1 MSPRWWRPRRNS
13 PESKQVIPLALVGMS
28 YREAPSAVR
37 AGLVALDSGP
47 EGPAQQLLGA
57 GEITGVVRIESCARV
72 EWLLASPRPSWAAEL
87 FGAALLGAAENP
99 DHLRPRV
106 RHGAAAV
113 GGLLR
118 VAAGLDSVAQG
129 EHAIGNQVLRSF
141 ERAHEA
147 GTMCRNLH
155 VAWRGV
161 GELLGRARR
170 ILPQGRTGGVQ
181 ALVVQRMP
189 DVPRDQPIAVF
200 GLGEI
205 GRATLRSLADA
216 GFTAVES
223 FNRASMRAFEA
234 AVQRAHTVIVASG
247 APQAW
252 LKLPLVDEA
261 GGGRRQVFDLGSPL
275 QVVEAPGWRVTP
287 LDELLDG
294 HGAVLPEQEYAALDA
309 ECAASAEKI
318 CQTLLA
324 PPPSDTL
331 AAMTA
336 MRTDFMQNKL
346 PGLLEGLPPQ
356 RARKVT
362 SEVNAML
369 HQFISAARRES

>member
-1 MSPRWWRPRRNS
+1 M
-13 PESKQVIPLALVGMS
+13 IPLALVGMS

-37 AGLVALDSGP
+37 AALAAFDSENAGP
-47 EGPAQQLLGA
+47 SKQLLDA
-57 GEITGVVRIESCARV
+57 GEVTGIVRIESCARV
-72 EWLLASPRPSWAAEL
+72 EWLLASQRPSWAAEL
-87 FGAALLGAAENP
+87 FGAALTGAAENP
-99 DHLRPRV
+99 DRLRPRA

-147 GTMCRNLH
+147 GTVCRNLH

-161 GELLGRARR
+161 GEMLNRARR

-181 ALVVQRMP
+181 ALVLQRMAE
-189 DVPRDQPIAVF
+189 VPREAPIAVF

-205 GRATLRSLADA
+205 GRATLRALADA
-216 GFTAVES
+216 GFGAVES
-223 FNRASMRAFEA
+223 FNRASMRAFEG
-234 AVQRAHTVIVASG
+234 AVTRAHTVIVASG

-252 LKLPLVDEA
+252 LTLPD
-261 GGGRRQVFDLGSPL
+261 GGGRSVFDLGSPL
-275 QVVEAPGWRVTP
+275 QVVAAPGWKLTA

-294 HGAVLPEQEYAALDA
+294 HGAVLPEDQYAALDA
-309 ECAASAEKI
+309 ECASSAEKV

-331 AAMTA
+331 ATMTA
-336 MRTDFMQNKL
+336 MRSEFMQNKL

-356 RARKVT
+356 HARKLT
-362 SEVNAML
+362 SEMNAVL
-369 HQFISAARRES
+369 HEFIRAARRETP

>member
-1 MSPRWWRPRRNS
+1 M
-13 PESKQVIPLALVGMS
+13 IPLALVGMS
-28 YREAPSAVR
+28 YREAPAAVR
-37 AGLVALDSGP
+37 AGLAAFDTGTSGP
-47 EGPAQQLLGA
+47 SRQLLEA
-57 GEITGVVRIESCARV
+57 GEITGIVRIESCARV
-72 EWLLASPRPSWAAEL
+72 EWLMASPRPAWAAEL
-87 FGAALLGAAENP
+87 FGATLIGAVENP

-161 GELLGRARR
+161 GDLLNRARR

-181 ALVVQRMP
+181 ALVLQRMG
-189 DVPRDQPIAVF
+189 DVPRDAPIAVF

-205 GRATLRSLADA
+205 GQAMLRALADA

-223 FNRASMRAFEA
+223 FNRASMRAFDA
-234 AVQRAHTVIVASG
+234 ALGRAQVVIVASG
-247 APQAW
+247 APHAW
-252 LKLPLVDEA
+252 ATLPE
-261 GGGRRQVFDLGSPL
+261 GNGRRAFDLGSPL
-275 QVVEAPGWRVTP
+275 QLVVAPGWRLTE

-309 ECAASAEKI
+309 ECIAGAERI
-318 CQTLLA
+318 SQTLLA
-324 PPPSDTL
+324 PPPSDRL

-336 MRTDFMQNKL
+336 IRTEFMQNKL

-356 RARKVT
+356 RARKLT

-369 HQFISAARRES
+369 HEFISAARRES

>member
-1 MSPRWWRPRRNS
+1 M
-13 PESKQVIPLALVGMS
+13 IPLALVGMS

-37 AGLVALDSGP
+37 AALAAADAEGK
-47 EGPAQQLLGA
+47 GPAQQLLEA
-57 GEITGVVRIESCARV
+57 GEITGIVRIESCARV

-87 FGAALLGAAENP
+87 FGAALIGAAENP
-99 DHLRPRV
+99 DQMRPRV
-106 RHGAAAV
+106 RHGAAAA

-147 GTMCRNLH
+147 GTVCRNLH

-181 ALVVQRMP
+181 SLVLQRLP
-189 DVPRDQPIAVF
+189 ELPRETPIAVF

-205 GRATLRSLADA
+205 GRAMLRSLADA

-223 FNRASMRAFEA
+223 FNRATMRAFES
-234 AVQRAHTVIVASG
+234 AVERAGVVIVASG
-247 APQAW
+247 APAAW
-252 LKLPLVDEA
+252 LRLPA
-261 GGGRRQVFDLGSPL
+261 GRGRLAFDLGSPL
-275 QVVEAPGWRVTP
+275 QIASADGWRLTV
-287 LDELLDG
+287 LDEILEG
-294 HGAVLPEQEYAALDA
+294 HGAVLPEIQYAALDA
-309 ECAASAEKI
+309 ECAATAEKM

-336 MRTDFMQNKL
+336 MRTEFLQNKL
-346 PGLLEGLPPQ
+346 PALLEGLPPQ

-362 SEVNAML
+362 SEVNAVL
-369 HQFISAARRES
+369 HQFISAARRETP

>member
-1 MSPRWWRPRRNS
+1 M
-13 PESKQVIPLALVGMS
+13 IPLALVGMS

-37 AGLVALDSGP
+37 AALVAFDT
-47 EGPAQQLLGA
+47 EADGPARRLLDA

-72 EWLLASPRPSWAAEL
+72 EWLLASPRPAWAAEL
-87 FGAALLGAAENP
+87 FSAALIGAEENP
-99 DHLRPRV
+99 DHLRPRA

-147 GTMCRNLH
+147 GTVCRNLH

-170 ILPQGRTGGVQ
+170 ILPQGRIGGVQ
-181 ALVVQRMP
+181 ALVVQRLP
-189 DVPRDQPIAVF
+189 DVPRDAPIAVF

-205 GRATLRSLADA
+205 GRATLRALADA

-223 FNRASMRAFEA
+223 FNRASMRAFEN

-247 APQAW
+247 APHAW
-252 LKLPLVDEA
+252 LELPDGA
-261 GGGRRQVFDLGSPL
+261 GRRVFDLGSPL
-275 QVVEAPGWRVTP
+275 QIVAAPGWRLTA

-294 HGAVLPEQEYAALDA
+294 NGAVLPESEYAALDA
-309 ECAASAEKI
+309 ECAATAEKI

-336 MRTDFMQNKL
+336 MRTEFMQNKL
-346 PGLLEGLPPQ
+346 PSLLEGLPPQ
-356 RARKVT
+356 RARKLT

-369 HQFISAARRES
+369 HQFISAARRDSQ

>member
-1 MSPRWWRPRRNS
+1 
-13 PESKQVIPLALVGMS
+13 
-28 YREAPSAVR
+28 
-37 AGLVALDSGP
+37 
-47 EGPAQQLLGA
+47 
-57 GEITGVVRIESCARV
+57 VVRIESCARV
-72 EWLLASPRPSWAAEL
+72 EWLLASPRPAWAAEL
-87 FGAALLGAAENP
+87 FGAALIGAVENP
-99 DHLRPRV
+99 DRLRPRA

-147 GTMCRNLH
+147 GTVCRNLH

-181 ALVVQRMP
+181 ALVVQRIP
-189 DVPRDQPIAVF
+189 ELPRDAPVAVF

-205 GRATLRSLADA
+205 GRATLRALADA

-223 FNRASMRAFEA
+223 FNRASMRAFEG
-234 AVQRAHTVIVASG
+234 AVQRAHIVIVASG
-247 APQAW
+247 APHAW
-252 LKLPLVDEA
+252 LTLPE
-261 GGGRRQVFDLGSPL
+261 GSGRRVFDLGSPL
-275 QVVEAPGWRVTP
+275 QIVAAPGWQLTT
-287 LDELLDG
+287 LDELLEG
-294 HGAVLPEQEYAALDA
+294 HGAVLPESEYAALDA
-309 ECAASAEKI
+309 ECSATAEKI

-346 PGLLEGLPPQ
+346 PSLLEGLPPQ

-369 HQFISAARRES
+369 HQFISAARRESQ

>member
-1 MSPRWWRPRRNS
+1 M
-13 PESKQVIPLALVGMS
+13 IPLALVGMS

-37 AGLVALDSGP
+37 AALAAFDSGTS
-47 EGPAQQLLGA
+47 GPSKQLLDA
-57 GEITGVVRIESCARV
+57 GEVTGIVRIESCARV
-72 EWLLASPRPSWAAEL
+72 EWLLASARPSWAAEL
-87 FGAALLGAAENP
+87 FGAALIGAAENP
-99 DHLRPRV
+99 DHLRPRA

-113 GGLLR
+113 GGLMR

-147 GTMCRNLH
+147 GTVCRNLH
-155 VAWRGV
+155 VAWRGI
-161 GELLGRARR
+161 GEMLNRARR

-181 ALVVQRMP
+181 ALVSQRLS
-189 DVPRDQPIAVF
+189 DVPRDAPIAVF

-205 GRATLRSLADA
+205 GRAMLRSLADA

-223 FNRASMRAFEA
+223 FNRASMRAFESSVA
-234 AVQRAHTVIVASG
+234 RAHTVIVASG
-247 APQAW
+247 APHAW
-252 LKLPLVDEA
+252 LTLPE
-261 GGGRRQVFDLGSPL
+261 GSGRSVFDLGSPL
-275 QVVEAPGWRVTP
+275 QLIAAPGWKLTT

-294 HGAVLPEQEYAALDA
+294 SGAILPEDQYAALDA
-309 ECAASAEKI
+309 ECAGSAEKV

-331 AAMTA
+331 ATMTA
-336 MRTDFMQNKL
+336 MRSDFMQNKL

-356 RARKVT
+356 RARKLT
-362 SEVNAML
+362 SEMNAVL
-369 HQFISAARRES
+369 HEFICAARRETP

>member
-1 MSPRWWRPRRNS
+1 M
-13 PESKQVIPLALVGMS
+13 IPLALVGMS

-37 AGLVALDSGP
+37 AALAAFDSDPSGP
-47 EGPAQQLLGA
+47 SQQLLEA
-57 GEITGVVRIESCARV
+57 EEITGIVRIESCARV
-72 EWLLASPRPSWAAEL
+72 EWLLASARPSWAAEL
-87 FGAALLGAAENP
+87 FSAALIGAAENP
-99 DHLRPRV
+99 DHIRPRV

-129 EHAIGNQVLRSF
+129 EHAIGRQVLRAF

-147 GTMCRNLH
+147 GTVCRSLH

-161 GELLGRARR
+161 GDLLNRARR

-181 ALVVQRMP
+181 ALVVQRLIA
-189 DVPRDQPIAVF
+189 VPRDSPIAVF

-205 GRATLRSLADA
+205 GQAMLRALADA

-223 FNRASMRAFEA
+223 FNRASMRAFEG
-234 AVQRAHTVIVASG
+234 AVQRVDTLIVASG
-247 APQAW
+247 APHAW
-252 LKLPLVDEA
+252 LTLPA
-261 GGGRRQVFDLGSPL
+261 ATGHKQVFDLGSPL
-275 QVVEAPGWRVTP
+275 QLVAAPGWRLTA

-294 HGAVLPEQEYAALDA
+294 NGAVLPESEFAALEV
-309 ECAASAEKI
+309 ECAAAAEKV
-318 CQTLLA
+318 CQTLLQ

-336 MRTDFMQNKL
+336 MRTEFMQNKL
-346 PGLLEGLPPQ
+346 PGLLEGMPPQ
-356 RARKVT
+356 RARKLT

-369 HQFISAARRES
+369 HQFISAARRE

>member
-1 MSPRWWRPRRNS
+1 M
-13 PESKQVIPLALVGMS
+13 IPLALVGMS

-37 AGLVALDSGP
+37 AALVAFDSEPSGP
-47 EGPAQQLLGA
+47 SHQLLEA
-57 GEITGVVRIESCARV
+57 EEITGVVRIESCARV
-72 EWLLASPRPSWAAEL
+72 EWLLASARPSWAAEL
-87 FGAALLGAAENP
+87 FSAALIGAAENP
-99 DHLRPRV
+99 DQVRPRV
-106 RHGAAAV
+106 RHGVAAV

-129 EHAIGNQVLRSF
+129 EHAIGRQVLRAF

-147 GTMCRNLH
+147 GTVCRSLH

-161 GELLGRARR
+161 GDLLGRARR

-181 ALVVQRMP
+181 ALVVQRL
-189 DVPRDQPIAVF
+189 VSLPRDAPIAVF

-205 GRATLRSLADA
+205 GQAMLRALADA

-223 FNRASMRAFEA
+223 FNRASMRAFEGSG
-234 AVQRAHTVIVASG
+234 QRVHTLIVASG
-247 APQAW
+247 APLAW
-252 LKLPLVDEA
+252 LTLPA
-261 GGGRRQVFDLGSPL
+261 ATGTQQVFDLGSPMQL
-275 QVVEAPGWRVTP
+275 VAAPGWKLTA

-294 HGAVLPEQEYAALDA
+294 NGAVLPEPEFAALEV
-309 ECAASAEKI
+309 ECAGGAEKI
-318 CQTLLA
+318 CQTLLQ

-336 MRTDFMQNKL
+336 MRTEFMQNKL
-346 PGLLEGLPPQ
+346 PGLLEGIPPQ
-356 RARKVT
+356 RARKLT

-369 HQFISAARRES
+369 HQFISAARREQ

>member
-1 MSPRWWRPRRNS
+1 M
-13 PESKQVIPLALVGMS
+13 IPLALVGMS

-37 AGLVALDSGP
+37 AGLVTLDSQTD
-47 EGPAQQLLGA
+47 GPAQQLLDA

-72 EWLLASPRPSWAAEL
+72 EWLMASPRPSWAAEL
-87 FGAALLGAAENP
+87 FSAALLGAAENP

-106 RHGAAAV
+106 RHGAAAI

-141 ERAHEA
+141 ERSHEA
-147 GTMCRNLH
+147 GTLCRNLH
-155 VAWRGV
+155 VAWKGV
-161 GELLGRARR
+161 GELLRRARR
-170 ILPQGRTGGVQ
+170 ILPQSRTGGVQ
-181 ALVVQRMP
+181 SLVVQRMLNAT
-189 DVPRDQPIAVF
+189 RDAPVAVF

-205 GRATLRSLADA
+205 GRATLRALADA

-223 FNRASMRAFEA
+223 FNRASMRAFES

-247 APQAW
+247 APHAW
-252 LKLPLVDEA
+252 LTLPESADGTA
-261 GGGRRQVFDLGSPL
+261 RRVFDLGSPL
-275 QVVEAPGWRVTP
+275 QIVAAPGWQLTP
-287 LDELLDG
+287 LDQLLDG
-294 HGAVLPEQEYAALDA
+294 HGAVLPEAEYAALDA

-336 MRTDFMQNKL
+336 MRTEFMQNKL
-346 PGLLEGLPPQ
+346 PSLLEGLPPQ

-369 HQFISAARRES
+369 HQFISAARREP

>member
-1 MSPRWWRPRRNS
+1 M
-13 PESKQVIPLALVGMS
+13 IPLALVGMS

-37 AGLVALDSGP
+37 AALAAFDTAISGP
-47 EGPAQQLLGA
+47 SKQLLES
-57 GEITGVVRIESCARV
+57 GEITGIVRIESCARV
-72 EWLLASPRPSWAAEL
+72 EWLMASPRPAWAAEL
-87 FGAALLGAAENP
+87 FGATLIGAADNP

-106 RHGAAAV
+106 RHGAAAI

-161 GELLGRARR
+161 GEMLNRARR

-181 ALVVQRMP
+181 ALVVQRMT
-189 DVPRDQPIAVF
+189 DVPRDAPIAVF

-205 GRATLRSLADA
+205 GRAMLRALADA

-223 FNRASMRAFEA
+223 FNRASMRAFESA
-234 AVQRAHTVIVASG
+234 LSRAQVVIVASG
-247 APQAW
+247 APHAW
-252 LKLPLVDEA
+252 ATLPE
-261 GGGRRQVFDLGSPL
+261 GNGRLAFDLGSPL
-275 QVVEAPGWRVTP
+275 QLVAAPGWRLTE

-294 HGAVLPEQEYAALDA
+294 HGAVLPESEYAALDT
-309 ECAASAEKI
+309 ECAAATERI
-318 CQTLLA
+318 CQALLA
-324 PPPSDTL
+324 PPPSDRL

-336 MRTDFMQNKL
+336 IRTEFMQNKL

-369 HQFISAARRES
+369 HEFISAARRES

>member
-1 MSPRWWRPRRNS
+1 M
-13 PESKQVIPLALVGMS
+13 IPLALVGMS

-37 AGLVALDSGP
+37 AALAGFDAEANGP
-47 EGPAQQLLGA
+47 SQLLLA
-57 GEITGVVRIESCARV
+57 SGEVSGVVRIESCARV
-72 EWLLASPRPSWAAEL
+72 EWLFAAEHPAWAAEL
-87 FGAALLGAAENP
+87 FSATLIGAAENP

-106 RHGAAAV
+106 RHGAAAA

-147 GTMCRNLH
+147 GTVCRSLH
-155 VAWRGV
+155 VVWRGV
-161 GELLGRARR
+161 GEMLGKARR

-181 ALVVQRMP
+181 QLVIDRIEQVA
-189 DVPRDQPIAVF
+189 RDAPIAVF

-205 GRATLRSLADA
+205 GRAMLRALADQ

-234 AVQRAHTVIVASG
+234 AVARAEVVVVASG
-247 APQAW
+247 APHAW
-252 LKLPLVDEA
+252 LTLPPGE
-261 GGGRRQVFDLGSPL
+261 GRRVFDLGSPL
-275 QVVEAPGWRVTP
+275 QIVAAPDWQLTE

-294 HGAVLPEQEYAALDA
+294 HGAVLPDA
-309 ECAASAEKI
+309 EYSALEAECSATAERI

-336 MRTDFMQNKL
+336 IRTEFMQNKL

-356 RARKVT
+356 RARKLT

-369 HQFISAARRES
+369 HEFISAARREQ

>member
-1 MSPRWWRPRRNS
+1 
-13 PESKQVIPLALVGMS
+13 MS

-37 AGLVALDSGP
+37 AGLVALDSGT
-47 EGPAQQLLGA
+47 EGPAQQLLEA

-181 ALVVQRMP
+181 ALVLHRIQ
-189 DVPRDQPIAVF
+189 DAPRDQPIAVF

-205 GRATLRSLADA
+205 GRAMLRSLADA

-252 LKLPLVDEA
+252 LRLPSSDEQ
-261 GGGRRQVFDLGSPL
+261 GGTGRQVFDLGSPL
-275 QVVEAPGWRVTP
+275 QIIDAPGWRLTP

-294 HGAVLPEQEYAALDA
+294 HGAVLPEREYAALDA
-309 ECAASAEKI
+309 ECASTAEKI

>member
-1 MSPRWWRPRRNS
+1 M
-13 PESKQVIPLALVGMS
+13 IPLALVGMS

-37 AGLVALDSGP
+37 AGLVAMDSGA
-47 EGPAQQLLGA
+47 EGPARQLLDA

-72 EWLLASPRPSWAAEL
+72 EWLLASARPAWAAEL
-87 FGAALLGAAENP
+87 FGAALIGAAENP
-99 DHLRPRV
+99 DGLRPRV
-106 RHGAAAV
+106 RHGGAAV

-170 ILPQGRTGGVQ
+170 ILPQGRVGGVQ
-181 ALVVQRMP
+181 QLVVQRMP
-189 DVPRDQPIAVF
+189 GVPRDAPVAVF

-205 GRATLRSLADA
+205 GRAMLRALADA

-223 FNRASMRAFEA
+223 FNRASMRAFEG

-252 LKLPLVDEA
+252 LTLPQGA
-261 GGGRRQVFDLGSPL
+261 GRQVFDLGSPL
-275 QVVEAPGWRVTP
+275 QVLDAPGWQLTP

-294 HGAVLPEQEYAALDA
+294 HGAVLPESEYAALDA
-309 ECAASAEKI
+309 ECAAGAERI
-318 CQTLLA
+318 CQALLA

-336 MRTDFMQNKL
+336 MRTEFMQNKL

-369 HQFISAARRES
+369 HQFIAAARRESP

>member
-1 MSPRWWRPRRNS
+1 M
-13 PESKQVIPLALVGMS
+13 IPLALVGMS

-37 AGLVALDSGP
+37 AALVAFDAET
-47 EGPAQQLLGA
+47 EGPARQLLEA
-57 GEITGVVRIESCARV
+57 GEISGVVRIESCARV

-87 FGAALLGAAENP
+87 FSAALIGAQENP
-99 DHLRPRV
+99 DRLRPRA

-181 ALVVQRMP
+181 ALVAQRLL
-189 DVPRDQPIAVF
+189 DAPRDAAIAVF

-205 GRATLRSLADA
+205 GRAMLRALADA

-223 FNRASMRAFEA
+223 FNRASMRAFEG
-234 AVQRAHTVIVASG
+234 AVQRAHIVIVASG
-247 APQAW
+247 APHAW
-252 LKLPLVDEA
+252 LTLPGVTGSAD
-261 GGGRRQVFDLGSPL
+261 RRVFDLGSPL
-275 QVVEAPGWRVTP
+275 QIVAAPGWQLTP

-294 HGAVLPEQEYAALDA
+294 HGAVLPESEYSALDA
-309 ECAASAEKI
+309 ECAATAERI

-331 AAMTA
+331 SAITA
-336 MRTDFMQNKL
+336 MRSEFIQNKL
-346 PGLLEGLPPQ
+346 PVLLEGLPPQ
-356 RARKVT
+356 RARKLT
-362 SEVNAML
+362 SEVNAVL
-369 HQFISAARRES
+369 HQFISAARRDSQ

>member
-1 MSPRWWRPRRNS
+1 M
-13 PESKQVIPLALVGMS
+13 IPLALVGMS

-37 AGLVALDSGP
+37 AALAAIDAGANGP
-47 EGPAQQLLGA
+47 SQQLLAA
-57 GEITGVVRIESCARV
+57 GQVSGVVRIESCARV
-72 EWLLASPRPSWAAEL
+72 EWLFAAEHPAWAAEL
-87 FGAALLGAAENP
+87 FSATLIGAAENP

-106 RHGAAAV
+106 RHGAAAA

-118 VAAGLDSVAQG
+118 VAAGMDSVAQG

-147 GTMCRNLH
+147 GTVCRNLH
-155 VAWRGV
+155 VVWRGV
-161 GELLGRARR
+161 GEMLGKARR

-181 ALVVQRMP
+181 QLVIDRINHVA
-189 DVPRDQPIAVF
+189 RDAPIAVF

-205 GRATLRSLADA
+205 GRAMLRALTDA
-216 GFTAVES
+216 GFVAVES
-223 FNRASMRAFEA
+223 FNRASMRAFEGSVARA
-234 AVQRAHTVIVASG
+234 AVVIVASG
-247 APQAW
+247 APHAW
-252 LKLPLVDEA
+252 LSLPPGDAA
-261 GGGRRQVFDLGSPL
+261 GPGRLVFDLGSPL
-275 QVVEAPGWRVTP
+275 QVVSAPGWQMTE

-294 HGAVLPEQEYAALDA
+294 QGAVLPESEYAALEA

-336 MRTDFMQNKL
+336 IRTEFMQNKL
-346 PGLLEGLPPQ
+346 PLLLEGLPPQ
-356 RARKVT
+356 RARKLT

-369 HQFISAARRES
+369 HDFISAARREP

>member
-1 MSPRWWRPRRNS
+1 
-13 PESKQVIPLALVGMS
+13 VVPLALVGMS

-37 AGLVALDSGP
+37 AGLVAFDSDV
-47 EGPAQQLLGA
+47 EGPARQLLDA

-72 EWLLASPRPSWAAEL
+72 EWLLAATRPAWAAEL
-87 FGAALLGAAENP
+87 FGAALTGAAENP

-106 RHGAAAV
+106 RHGAAAI

-181 ALVVQRMP
+181 ALVVQRML
-189 DVPRDQPIAVF
+189 DSPREAPVAVF

-205 GRATLRSLADA
+205 GRAMLRALNDA
-216 GFTAVES
+216 GFIAVES

-234 AVQRAHTVIVASG
+234 AVRRAHTVIVASG

-252 LKLPLVDEA
+252 LRLPE
-261 GGGRRQVFDLGSPL
+261 GSGGRVFDLGSPL
-275 QVVEAPGWRVTP
+275 QIVEAPGWRLTA

-294 HGAVLPEQEYAALDA
+294 HGAVLPESEYAALDA
-309 ECAASAEKI
+309 ECAAAADRI
-318 CQTLLA
+318 CQALLA

-336 MRTDFMQNKL
+336 MRTEFIQNKL

-356 RARKVT
+356 RARKLT
-362 SEVNAML
+362 SEVNAVL
-369 HQFISAARRES
+369 HQFISAARRESP

>member
-1 MSPRWWRPRRNS
+1 M
-13 PESKQVIPLALVGMS
+13 IPLALVGMS

-37 AGLVALDSGP
+37 AALAAFDAEANGAS
-47 EGPAQQLLGA
+47 QQLLAA
-57 GEITGVVRIESCARV
+57 GEISGVVRIESCARV
-72 EWLLASPRPSWAAEL
+72 EWLFAAEHPAWAAEL
-87 FGAALLGAAENP
+87 FSATLIGAAENP

-106 RHGAAAV
+106 RHGAAAA

-147 GTMCRNLH
+147 GTVCRNLH
-155 VAWRGV
+155 VVWRGV
-161 GELLGRARR
+161 GEMLGKARR

-181 ALVVQRMP
+181 QLVIDRIT
-189 DVPRDQPIAVF
+189 DVSRDAPIAVF

-205 GRATLRSLADA
+205 GRAMLRALADS

-223 FNRASMRAFEA
+223 FNRASMRAFETAVARA
-234 AVQRAHTVIVASG
+234 AVVVVASG

-252 LKLPLVDEA
+252 LTLPA
-261 GGGRRQVFDLGSPL
+261 GEGRLVFDLGSPL
-275 QVVEAPGWRVTP
+275 QIIAAPGWQVTE

-294 HGAVLPEQEYAALDA
+294 HGAVLPDAEYSALDA
-309 ECAASAEKI
+309 ECSATAERI

-336 MRTDFMQNKL
+336 IRTEFMQNKL

-356 RARKVT
+356 RARKLT

-369 HQFISAARRES
+369 HEFISAARREQ

>member
-1 MSPRWWRPRRNS
+1 M
-13 PESKQVIPLALVGMS
+13 IPLALVGMS

-37 AGLVALDSGP
+37 AALAAIDSEAGGP
-47 EGPAQQLLGA
+47 SQQLLASGQVS
-57 GEITGVVRIESCARV
+57 GVVRIESCARV
-72 EWLLASPRPSWAAEL
+72 EWLFAAEHPAWAAEL
-87 FGAALLGAAENP
+87 FSATLTGAAENP

-106 RHGAAAV
+106 RHGAAAA

-147 GTMCRNLH
+147 GTVCRSLH
-155 VAWRGV
+155 VVWRGV
-161 GELLGRARR
+161 GEMLGKARR

-181 ALVVQRMP
+181 QLVIDRLA
-189 DVPRDQPIAVF
+189 DLPRDASIAVF

-205 GRATLRSLADA
+205 GRAMLRALADT
-216 GFTAVES
+216 GRTTVES
-223 FNRASMRAFEA
+223 FNRASMRAFDV
-234 AVQRAHTVIVASG
+234 AVTRADVVIVASG
-247 APQAW
+247 APHAW
-252 LKLPLVDEA
+252 LRLPP
-261 GGGRRQVFDLGSPL
+261 GGGRRVYDLGSPL
-275 QVVEAPGWRVTP
+275 QIVDAPGWRLTA

-294 HGAVLPEQEYAALDA
+294 HGAVLPEAEYASLEA

-336 MRTDFMQNKL
+336 IRTEFMQNKL

-356 RARKVT
+356 RARKLT

-369 HQFISAARRES
+369 HEFISVARREQ

>member
-1 MSPRWWRPRRNS
+1 M
-13 PESKQVIPLALVGMS
+13 IPLALVGMS

-37 AGLVALDSGP
+37 AALSAFDSAATGP
-47 EGPAQQLLGA
+47 SQQLLEA
-57 GEITGVVRIESCARV
+57 EEITGVVRIESCARV
-72 EWLLASPRPSWAAEL
+72 EWLLASARPAWAADL
-87 FGAALLGAAENP
+87 FSAALTGAAENP
-99 DHLRPRV
+99 DHIRPRV

-129 EHAIGNQVLRSF
+129 EHAIGNQVLRAF

-147 GTMCRNLH
+147 GTVCRSLH

-161 GELLGRARR
+161 GDLLNRARR

-181 ALVVQRMP
+181 ALVVQRLLTA
-189 DVPRDQPIAVF
+189 PRDAPIAVF

-205 GRATLRSLADA
+205 GQAMLRALADA

-223 FNRASMRAFEA
+223 FNRASMRAFEG
-234 AVQRAHTVIVASG
+234 AVQRIQILIVASG
-247 APQAW
+247 APHAW
-252 LKLPLVDEA
+252 LNLPA
-261 GGGRRQVFDLGSPL
+261 ATGNRQVFDLGSPL
-275 QVVEAPGWRVTP
+275 QIASAPGWNMTA

-294 HGAVLPEQEYAALDA
+294 NGAVLPESEFAALEVECVAGA
-309 ECAASAEKI
+309 ERV
-318 CQTLLA
+318 CQTLLQ

-336 MRTDFMQNKL
+336 MRTEFMQNKL
-346 PGLLEGLPPQ
+346 PALLEGMPPQ
-356 RARKVT
+356 RARKLT

-369 HQFISAARRES
+369 HQFISAARREQ

>member
-1 MSPRWWRPRRNS
+1 M
-13 PESKQVIPLALVGMS
+13 IPLALVGMS

-37 AGLVALDSGP
+37 AGLSAFDSGTS
-47 EGPAQQLLGA
+47 GPTKQLLDA
-57 GEITGVVRIESCARV
+57 GEITGIVRIESCARV
-72 EWLLASPRPSWAAEL
+72 EWLLASARPSWAAEL
-87 FGAALLGAAENP
+87 FGAALIGAAENP
-99 DHLRPRV
+99 DHLRPRA

-147 GTMCRNLH
+147 GTVCRNLH

-161 GELLGRARR
+161 GEMLNRARR

-181 ALVVQRMP
+181 ALVLQRMV
-189 DVPRDQPIAVF
+189 DVPRDAPIAVF

-205 GRATLRSLADA
+205 GRAMLRALADA

-223 FNRASMRAFEA
+223 FNRASMRAFDG
-234 AVQRAHTVIVASG
+234 AVLRAHTVIVASG
-247 APQAW
+247 APHAW
-252 LKLPLVDEA
+252 LTLPA
-261 GGGRRQVFDLGSPL
+261 GGGRVVFDLGSPL
-275 QVVEAPGWRVTP
+275 QLVAAPGWQLTV

-294 HGAVLPEQEYAALDA
+294 NGAVLPEDQYAALDA
-309 ECAASAEKI
+309 ECASSAEKV

-331 AAMTA
+331 ATMTA
-336 MRTDFMQNKL
+336 MRSEFMQNKL

-356 RARKVT
+356 RARKLT
-362 SEVNAML
+362 SEMNAVL
-369 HQFISAARRES
+369 HEFICAARRETS

>member
-1 MSPRWWRPRRNS
+1 M
-13 PESKQVIPLALVGMS
+13 IPLALVGMS

-37 AGLVALDSGP
+37 AALAAFDTATSGP
-47 EGPAQQLLGA
+47 SKQLLES
-57 GEITGVVRIESCARV
+57 GEITGIVRIESCARV
-72 EWLLASPRPSWAAEL
+72 EWLMASPRPAWAAEL
-87 FGAALLGAAENP
+87 FGATLIGAADNP

-106 RHGAAAV
+106 RHGAAAI

-147 GTMCRNLH
+147 GTVCRNLH
-155 VAWRGV
+155 VVWRGV
-161 GELLGRARR
+161 GEMLNKARR

-181 ALVVQRMP
+181 QLVMDRIT
-189 DVPRDQPIAVF
+189 DVPRDAPIAVF

-205 GRATLRSLADA
+205 GRAMLRALADA

-223 FNRASMRAFEA
+223 FNRASMRAFDGAVTRA
-234 AVQRAHTVIVASG
+234 AIVIVASG
-247 APQAW
+247 APHAW
-252 LKLPLVDEA
+252 LTLPPGE
-261 GGGRRQVFDLGSPL
+261 GRKAFDLGSPL
-275 QVVEAPGWRVTP
+275 QVVDAPGWHLAA

-294 HGAVLPEQEYAALDA
+294 HGAVLPDTEYAALAA
-309 ECAASAEKI
+309 ECAASAERI

-336 MRTDFMQNKL
+336 IRTEFMQNKL
-346 PGLLEGLPPQ
+346 PGLLDGLPPK
-356 RARKVT
+356 RARKLT

-369 HQFISAARRES
+369 HEYNSAARRES

>member
-1 MSPRWWRPRRNS
+1 M
-13 PESKQVIPLALVGMS
+13 VPLGLVGMS

-37 AGLVALDSGP
+37 AALAGFDAAAD
-47 EGPAQQLLGA
+47 GPAQRLLAA

-72 EWLLASPRPSWAAEL
+72 EWLLAAPRPAWAAEL
-87 FGAALLGAAENP
+87 FSATLVGAAENP
-99 DHLRPRV
+99 DRLRPRV
-106 RHGAAAV
+106 RHGAAAA

-118 VAAGLDSVAQG
+118 IAAGLDSVAQG

-147 GTMCRNLH
+147 GTVCRNLH
-155 VAWRGV
+155 VVWRGV
-161 GELLGRARR
+161 GEMLGKARR

-181 ALVVQRMP
+181 QLVIDRLP
-189 DVPRDQPIAVF
+189 DVPRDSPIAVF

-205 GRATLRSLADA
+205 GRAMLRALADA

-223 FNRASMRAFEA
+223 FNRASMRAFEG
-234 AVQRAHTVIVASG
+234 AVARAQVVIVASG
-247 APQAW
+247 APHAW
-252 LKLPLVDEA
+252 LSLPQ
-261 GGGRRQVFDLGSPL
+261 GNGRRAFDLGSPL
-275 QVVEAPGWRVTP
+275 QIIAAPGWQLTE

-294 HGAVLPEQEYAALDA
+294 QGAVLPEAQYAALEA
-309 ECAASAEKI
+309 ECTASAEKI
-318 CQTLLA
+318 VQTLLA

-336 MRTDFMQNKL
+336 IRTEFMQNKL
-346 PGLLEGLPPQ
+346 PVLLEGLPPQ
-356 RARKVT
+356 RARKLT

-369 HQFISAARRES
+369 HEFISAARREP

>member
-1 MSPRWWRPRRNS
+1 M
-13 PESKQVIPLALVGMS
+13 IPLALVGMS

-37 AGLVALDSGP
+37 AALAAFDSDASGP
-47 EGPAQQLLGA
+47 SQQLLEA
-57 GEITGVVRIESCARV
+57 AEITGIVRIESCARV
-72 EWLLASPRPSWAAEL
+72 EWLLASARPSWAAEL
-87 FGAALLGAAENP
+87 FSAALTGAAENP
-99 DHLRPRV
+99 DHIRPRV

-129 EHAIGNQVLRSF
+129 EHAIGRQVLRAF

-147 GTMCRNLH
+147 GTVCRSLH

-161 GELLGRARR
+161 GDLLNRARR

-181 ALVVQRMP
+181 ALVVQRLVT
-189 DVPRDQPIAVF
+189 VPRDSPIAVF

-205 GRATLRSLADA
+205 GQAMLRALADA

-223 FNRASMRAFEA
+223 FNRASMRAFES
-234 AVQRAHTVIVASG
+234 AVQRVDTLIVASG
-247 APQAW
+247 APHAW
-252 LKLPLVDEA
+252 LTLPA
-261 GGGRRQVFDLGSPL
+261 ASGHKQVFDLGSPL
-275 QVVEAPGWRVTP
+275 QLVAAPGWKLTA

-294 HGAVLPEQEYAALDA
+294 NGAVLPESEFAALEV
-309 ECAASAEKI
+309 ECAAGAERV
-318 CQTLLA
+318 CQTLLQ

-346 PGLLEGLPPQ
+346 PGLLEGMPPQ
-356 RARKVT
+356 RARKLT

-369 HQFISAARRES
+369 HQFISAARRE

>member
-1 MSPRWWRPRRNS
+1 M
-13 PESKQVIPLALVGMS
+13 IPLALVGMS

-37 AGLVALDSGP
+37 AALAAFDSDAAGP
-47 EGPAQQLLGA
+47 SRQLLEA
-57 GEITGVVRIESCARV
+57 EEITGVVRIESCARV
-72 EWLLASPRPSWAAEL
+72 EWLMASARPSWAAEL
-87 FGAALLGAAENP
+87 FGAALVGAVENP
-99 DHLRPRV
+99 DHVRPRV
-106 RHGAAAV
+106 RHGVAAV

-118 VAAGLDSVAQG
+118 IAAGLDSVAQG

-147 GTMCRNLH
+147 GTVCRNLH

-181 ALVVQRMP
+181 ALVVQRLMT
-189 DVPRDQPIAVF
+189 VARDAPIAVF

-205 GRATLRSLADA
+205 GQAMLRALADA

-223 FNRASMRAFEA
+223 FNRASIRAFES
-234 AVQRAHTVIVASG
+234 AVLRAHTLIVASG
-247 APQAW
+247 APHAW
-252 LKLPLVDEA
+252 LTLPVAA
-261 GGGRRQVFDLGSPL
+261 GSQQVFDLGSPL
-275 QVVEAPGWRVTP
+275 QLVAAPGWKVTA

-294 HGAVLPEQEYAALDA
+294 NGAVLPESEFAALEV
-309 ECAASAEKI
+309 ECASGAERI
-318 CQTLLA
+318 CHTLLQ

-336 MRTDFMQNKL
+336 MRTEFMQNKL
-346 PGLLEGLPPQ
+346 PALIEGMPPQ
-356 RARKVT
+356 RARKLT

-369 HQFISAARRES
+369 HQFISAARREP

>member
-1 MSPRWWRPRRNS
+1 M
-13 PESKQVIPLALVGMS
+13 IPLALVGMS

-37 AGLVALDSGP
+37 AGLVSMDSGAD
-47 EGPAQQLLGA
+47 GPARQLLDA
-57 GEITGVVRIESCARV
+57 GEITGVARIESCARV
-72 EWLLASPRPSWAAEL
+72 EWLLASPRPAWAAEL
-87 FGAALLGAAENP
+87 FGAALIGAAENP
-99 DHLRPRV
+99 DRLRPRV

-147 GTMCRNLH
+147 GTVCRNLH

-189 DVPRDQPIAVF
+189 DQPRDAPVAVF
-200 GLGEI
+200 GFGEI
-205 GRATLRSLADA
+205 GRATLRALADA

-223 FNRASMRAFEA
+223 FNRASMRAFEG

-247 APQAW
+247 APHAW
-252 LKLPLVDEA
+252 LRLPE
-261 GGGRRQVFDLGSPL
+261 GSGRRVFDLGSPL
-275 QVVEAPGWRVTP
+275 QIVAAPGWQLTT
-287 LDELLDG
+287 LDELLEG
-294 HGAVLPEQEYAALDA
+294 HGAVLPESEYAALDA
-309 ECAASAEKI
+309 ECSATAEKI

-346 PGLLEGLPPQ
+346 PSLLEGLPPQ

-369 HQFISAARRES
+369 HQFISAARRESQ

>member
-1 MSPRWWRPRRNS
+1 M
-13 PESKQVIPLALVGMS
+13 IPLALVGMS

-37 AGLVALDSGP
+37 AALAVFDSEADGP
-47 EGPAQQLLGA
+47 SKQLLDA
-57 GEITGVVRIESCARV
+57 SEITGIVRIESCARV
-72 EWLLASPRPSWAAEL
+72 EWLLASARPAWAAEL
-87 FGAALLGAAENP
+87 FGAALIGAAENP
-99 DHLRPRV
+99 DHLRPRS

-147 GTMCRNLH
+147 GTVCRSLH

-161 GELLGRARR
+161 GEMLNRARR

-181 ALVVQRMP
+181 ALVLQRMT
-189 DVPRDQPIAVF
+189 DVPRDAPLAVF
-200 GLGEI
+200 GFGEI
-205 GRATLRSLADA
+205 GRAMLRTLADA

-223 FNRASMRAFEA
+223 FNRASMRAFEG
-234 AVQRAHTVIVASG
+234 AVLRAHAVIVASG
-247 APQAW
+247 APHAW
-252 LKLPLVDEA
+252 LTLPA
-261 GGGRRQVFDLGSPL
+261 GAGRAVFDLGSPL
-275 QVVEAPGWRVTP
+275 QLVAAPGWKVTA

-294 HGAVLPEQEYAALDA
+294 NGAVLPEDQYAALDA
-309 ECAASAEKI
+309 ECTGSAEKV
-318 CQTLLA
+318 CQTLLQ
-324 PPPSDTL
+324 PPPGDTL

-336 MRTDFMQNKL
+336 MRSEFMQHKL

-356 RARKVT
+356 RARKLT
-362 SEVNAML
+362 SEMNAVL
-369 HQFISAARRES
+369 HEFICAARRETP

>member
-1 MSPRWWRPRRNS
+1 M
-13 PESKQVIPLALVGMS
+13 VPLALVGMS

-37 AGLVALDSGP
+37 AALAAIDAEAAGP
-47 EGPAQQLLGA
+47 SQQLLDA
-57 GEITGVVRIESCARV
+57 GQVSGVVRIESCARV
-72 EWLLASPRPSWAAEL
+72 EWLFAAEHPAWAAEL
-87 FGAALLGAAENP
+87 FSATLIGAAENP

-106 RHGAAAV
+106 RHGAAAA

-147 GTMCRNLH
+147 GTVCRSLH

-161 GELLGRARR
+161 GEMLGKARR

-181 ALVVQRMP
+181 QLVMDRIG
-189 DVPRDQPIAVF
+189 DLRRDASVAVF

-205 GRATLRSLADA
+205 GRAMLRALADS

-223 FNRASMRAFEA
+223 FNRATMRAFDA
-234 AVQRAHTVIVASG
+234 AVPRADVVIVASG
-247 APQAW
+247 APHAW
-252 LKLPLVDEA
+252 LTLPA
-261 GGGRRQVFDLGSPL
+261 GAGRRVFDLGSPL
-275 QVVEAPGWRVTP
+275 QVIAAPGWRLTA

-294 HGAVLPEQEYAALDA
+294 HGAVLPDAEYAALEA
-309 ECAASAEKI
+309 ECTASAEKI

-336 MRTDFMQNKL
+336 IRTEFMQNKL
-346 PGLLEGLPPQ
+346 PGLLEGLPSQ
-356 RARKVT
+356 RARKLT

-369 HQFISAARRES
+369 HEFISAARREP

>member
-1 MSPRWWRPRRNS
+1 M
-13 PESKQVIPLALVGMS
+13 IPLALVGMS

-37 AGLVALDSGP
+37 AALAAFDAGLSGP
-47 EGPAQQLLGA
+47 SKQLLDV
-57 GEITGVVRIESCARV
+57 GEVSGIVRIESCARV
-72 EWLLASPRPSWAAEL
+72 EWLLASPRPAWAAEL
-87 FGAALLGAAENP
+87 FGAALTGAADNP

-106 RHGAAAV
+106 RHGAAAA

-129 EHAIGNQVLRSF
+129 EHAIGNQVLRAF

-147 GTMCRNLH
+147 GTVCRSLH

-161 GELLGRARR
+161 GEMLNRARR

-181 ALVVQRMP
+181 ALVMQRMT
-189 DVPRDQPIAVF
+189 DVAHDAPIAVF

-205 GRATLRSLADA
+205 GRAMLRALADA

-223 FNRASMRAFEA
+223 FNRASMRAFEG

-247 APQAW
+247 ASHAW
-252 LKLPLVDEA
+252 LTLPQGA
-261 GGGRRQVFDLGSPL
+261 GRRVFDLGSPL
-275 QVVEAPGWRVTP
+275 QLVAAPGWQLTA

-294 HGAVLPEQEYAALDA
+294 NGAVLPESEYAALDA
-309 ECAASAEKI
+309 ECASGAEKI
-318 CQTLLA
+318 CQTLLQ
-324 PPPSDTL
+324 PPPGDTL

-336 MRTDFMQNKL
+336 MRTAFMQNKL

-356 RARKVT
+356 RARKLT
-362 SEVNAML
+362 SEVNAVL
-369 HQFISAARRES
+369 HEFICAARREQ